1 MAAIG
6 RGGFNRMMIYIKEH
20 GHVMTSMSANV
31 HDRAQHSTKMFYLK
45 NELSLVIT
53 AVVFTG
59 MEAPLFESSNYTY
72 SKNECKQK
80 LSSNIY
86 QEMNHREGENPGVNK
101 GEKIISVIL

>member
-1 MAAIG
+1 MC
-6 RGGFNRMMIYIKEH
+6 MIELSI
-20 GHVMTSMSANV
+20 
-31 HDRAQHSTKMFYLK
+31 AQKMFYLK

-59 MEAPLFESSNYTY
+59 MEAPHFESSNYTY

-101 GEKIISVIL
+101 KGEKLYQ